1 MMEGAQFTVD
11 SYVLVISGKYA
22 RLHGVVKKCTP
33 KMVVL
38 RLAGRKDDVRVWQS
52 SVLVDVPQTPKKTN
66 DCWMKLELDRD
77 EKEDV
82 NAQSIKIETI
92 LEQLDELRERA
103 EELTN
108 LVDSLQL
115 GK

>member
-1 MMEGAQFTVD
+1 MTEGAQVTVD
-11 SYVLVISGKYA
+11 SHVLVIRGKYTG
-22 RLHGVVKKCTP
+22 LHGVVNKCTP

-66 DCWMKLELDRD
+66 DCWMKVELNRD

-82 NAQSIKIETI
+82 NAQATKIKTI
-92 LEQLDELRERA
+92 LEQLDELRERV

-108 LVDSLQL
+108 LVDNLRL